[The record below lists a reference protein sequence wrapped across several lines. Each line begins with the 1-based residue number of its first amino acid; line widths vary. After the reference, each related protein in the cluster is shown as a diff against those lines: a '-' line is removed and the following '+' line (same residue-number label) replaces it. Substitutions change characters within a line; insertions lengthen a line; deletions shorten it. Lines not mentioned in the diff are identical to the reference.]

1 MARIKPST
9 SDTEL
14 AAPVPYWFSSD
25 SNSQHNSYF
34 YIRLHFQLFQEHMSQ
49 DKEGSAEQ
57 QQYLQ
62 GVCKNKT
69 ICICID
75 DCWDRDHYKYFNC
88 IDQNT
93 ESRIILSTRIAG
105 LIPRSACTE
114 VKLSLMTTKEAVE
127 LLANGSGNDSV
138 AVSPSMIEVARL
150 CGHL

>member
-1 MARIKPST
+1 M
-9 SDTEL
+9 
-14 AAPVPYWFSSD
+14 
-25 SNSQHNSYF
+25 
-34 YIRLHFQLFQEHMSQ
+34 
-49 DKEGSAEQ
+49 
-57 QQYLQ
+57 
-62 GVCKNKT
+62 NKI

-75 DCWDRDHYKYFNC
+75 DCWDRDHYKYLNC

-127 LLANGSGNDSV
+127 LLATASDSV

>member
-1 MARIKPST
+1 MP
-9 SDTEL
+9 
-14 AAPVPYWFSSD
+14 
-25 SNSQHNSYF
+25 
-34 YIRLHFQLFQEHMSQ
+34 Q
-49 DKEGSAEQ
+49 DKEGSAEEQ
-57 QQYLQ
+57 HQYLQ
-62 GVCKNKT
+62 SVCKNKT

-75 DCWDRDHYKYFNC
+75 DCWDRDHYKYLNC

-127 LLANGSGNDSV
+127 LLANGSGNDIV